1 MMSDTEA
8 KVLTAVLRDK
18 QVHVL
23 MQANIDALLSTHND
37 VWEFIRH
44 YVDKNGSVP
53 PEDIVVENF
62 RDFEPIKSVGTTKHH
77 LEQLQAEFMDQRVRE
92 ILRSAAGEVQE
103 GKASEAVNTLISQ
116 TADLKKVTAAV
127 KDVDLVDV
135 DSAIAHFETVQRM
148 NAMGSYGIK
157 TGLPGFDAVL
167 PSGIT
172 GGMLG
177 VFLAFPGIGK
187 PTTLS
192 TPVATPEGWVAKGDL
207 SVGDYVIA
215 RNGKP
220 TMVLATIDQGELDA
234 YKVTFSDKTSVVVG
248 PDHDWTVYTRDTYYN
263 SKNTVVKTTTELMN
277 DLTYVRHSEPNKKP
291 MYKYIVPNV
300 EPVQYEHKDLLVDPY
315 TLGVLLG
322 DGSISKQ
329 PIFVVD
335 DPEIAELV
343 QENNPDRT
351 VSRYKKNDGAGQ
363 RYSILGLQQN
373 IRKLGVDK
381 LSHSK
386 RVPKEYLFAS
396 VSQRLE
402 LLRGLMDTDGSC
414 QPNKRAVFHSYNGG
428 LADDVAELARSL
440 GGTARVDVYRDGIE
454 YAVKMRLPFNPFNLS
469 RKAKNYVVKDWARS
483 VVSIEHVG
491 REPMRC
497 ISVEDSEH
505 LYAVNDYIMTHNS
518 WLAMYFSAQAWKQG
532 KKPLIISLEMSEAEV
547 RNRLYTVLG
556 EGIWSLRK
564 LGMGEVELDMFK
576 KWHSKVFTDKPPFY
590 IVSSDNDGEVNPSV
604 VKAKIDQYKP
614 DFVVLDYLQLMSP
627 NTKTDNE
634 VTKMKN
640 LSRELKQLAR
650 GSDVP
655 ILAISSATPDD
666 VTNLSQPP
674 TLGQTAWSRQ
684 IAYDADWLIAL
695 GRDAQSDIIEG
706 VFRKNR
712 HGPMNSFY
720 LQVDFNHGR
729 FLYVDDPDN

>member
-1 MMSDTEA
+1 MSNTEA

-23 MQANIDALLSTHND
+23 MQANVNSLLSTHND

-62 RDFEPIKSVGTTKHH
+62 RDFVPIASVGTTKHH

-103 GKASEAVNTLISQ
+103 GKASDAVNTLISQ
-116 TADLKKVTAAV
+116 TADLKKVTTAV

-148 NAMGSYGIK
+148 NALGSYGVK

-177 VFLAFPGIGK
+177 VFLAYPGIGK
-187 PTTLS
+187 
-192 TPVATPEGWVAKGDL
+192 
-207 SVGDYVIA
+207 
-215 RNGKP
+215 
-220 TMVLATIDQGELDA
+220 
-234 YKVTFSDKTSVVVG
+234 
-248 PDHDWTVYTRDTYYN
+248 
-263 SKNTVVKTTTELMN
+263 
-277 DLTYVRHSEPNKKP
+277 
-291 MYKYIVPNV
+291 
-300 EPVQYEHKDLLVDPY
+300 
-315 TLGVLLG
+315 
-322 DGSISKQ
+322 
-329 PIFVVD
+329 
-335 DPEIAELV
+335 
-343 QENNPDRT
+343 
-351 VSRYKKNDGAGQ
+351 
-363 RYSILGLQQN
+363 
-373 IRKLGVDK
+373 
-381 LSHSK
+381 
-386 RVPKEYLFAS
+386 
-396 VSQRLE
+396 
-402 LLRGLMDTDGSC
+402 
-414 QPNKRAVFHSYNGG
+414 
-428 LADDVAELARSL
+428 
-440 GGTARVDVYRDGIE
+440 
-454 YAVKMRLPFNPFNLS
+454 
-469 RKAKNYVVKDWARS
+469 
-483 VVSIEHVG
+483 
-491 REPMRC
+491 
-497 ISVEDSEH
+497 
-505 LYAVNDYIMTHNS
+505 S
-518 WLAMYFSAQAWKQG
+518 WLAMYFAAQAWKQG
-532 KKPLIISLEMSEAEV
+532 KIPLIISLEMSEAEV

-564 LGMGEVELDMFK
+564 MGMGEVELDMFK
-576 KWHSKVFTDKPPFY
+576 KWHAKTFTDKPPFY

-627 NTKTDNE
+627 NAKTDNE

-666 VTNLSQPP
+666 VTNMSQPP

-684 IAYDADWLIAL
+684 IAYDADWLVSL
-695 GRDAQSDIIEG
+695 GRDAQSDVITA
-706 VFRKNR
+706 VYRKNR
-712 HGPMNSFY
+712 HGPMNEFY
-720 LQVDFNHGR
+720 IQVDFNHGQ
-729 FLYVDDPDN
+729 FIYVDDPDN